1 MAVRNEL
8 TGSRDI
14 PESSVKENDGRA
26 TIALVIKIVREK
38 KVGMQVTAWGL
49 SIDVSGRRG
58 E

>member
-1 MAVRNEL
+1 M
-8 TGSRDI
+8 
-14 PESSVKENDGRA
+14 KENDGRA
-26 TIALVIKIVREK
+26 TIALVVKIVREE